1 MFLLLFGILIIF
13 SDQLTKHLVESYMY
27 LGQSIPIIPDIFH
40 ITLLRNPGALFGVM
54 PNGRWFFIV
63 ITIISL
69 AVMVLLMKEIPRGK
83 NLMKFGLT
91 LIIAGALG
99 NLIDRVRFGY
109 VIDFLD
115 FGFWPVFNIADMAL
129 VVGAVFFIY
138 QYITYN
144 FKKSD

>member
-1 MFLLLFGILIIF
+1 
-13 SDQLTKHLVESYMY
+13 
-27 LGQSIPIIPDIFH
+27 
-40 ITLLRNPGALFGVM
+40 
-54 PNGRWFFIV
+54 
-63 ITIISL
+63 
-69 AVMVLLMKEIPRGK
+69 GK